1 MQLGRVSVGLAALSF
16 SFSISMGA
24 AYAGERTLEF
34 QLLVKY
40 FDARTLNAPHIED
53 QTITQSK
60 GFGVAVL
67 KDGRI
72 GTVDF
77 IFDVDKH
84 KDAGTGSGYG
94 TYTFDD
100 GTITERFTL
109 GFSGQDARLEYKILS
124 GTGAYAGATGSG
136 TLESL
141 PNPYTSDRFYKG
153 MLHVVTPGEKTAEDR

>member
-1 MQLGRVSVGLAALSF
+1 MQIGRASAGLAALGF
-16 SFSISMGA
+16 SFLLSIA
-24 AYAGERTLEF
+24 AAHAGESTLEF
-34 QLLVKY
+34 EMLAKY
-40 FDARTLNAPHIED
+40 FDTSTLNSTNIEGR
-53 QTITQSK
+53 TITQSK

-67 KDGRI
+67 KGGRL

-77 IFDVDKH
+77 IMAVDKQ
-84 KDAGTGSGYG
+84 KGAGTASGYG

-109 GFSGQDARLEYKILS
+109 AISEQDAHGEYKILS

-141 PNPYTSDRFYKG
+141 PNPFTSDRFYKG
-153 MLHVVTPGEKTAEDR
+153 TLHVVTPGEKTGR